1 MAGVA
6 SAAIIEGQLIIGLDD
21 GSIIRAGYVQGPQ
34 GLKGDPGPIGATGDR
49 GTDGNTIITI
59 AGIPGNEIGK
69 DGDYAINNRDWFIF
83 GPKSGGIWGK
93 GKSMLPQA
101 KDMVVNGRG
110 TEGSG
115 TGGGSMGGGGGGG
128 GAGGPDGPIFTNTVR
143 LTDPTR
149 TLLST
154 KEGYRVLPD
163 PGAGK
168 RTQQDANQ
176 WAFGDVFDRIDQTI
190 PVPIGENP
198 PDLEYG
204 GRLWFDSSEDD
215 LTLYIYY
222 GDEWIPAAPPVS
234 LDGIEGAISLL
245 TEKVSVVETGVV
257 QARVD
262 VAGNAGEIEALKLDQ
277 AEQNTKIEA
286 LEASQVVQDNQII
299 ELEEE
304 IESLAPSLDRGKWN
318 LAELGEGV
326 TLAAGQYAMGIGA
339 NRVYCEEQ
347 YAQCLAAIDGNPSE
361 NLEASAECNRIASA
375 CFNAVDNGTEY
386 FMNDWSHATL
396 LHFHKTDSEGK
407 THTFNDYKVG
417 MFVDLFDQ
425 GDTGYAVFEIT
436 AAATLDG
443 DVYTIGVHPVQH
455 EGEAAGL
462 ARVKVFEL
470 AGADPTEFVRNTGD
484 TMTGTLYIHHPKTL
498 QVCGFMHHK
507 VTQERG
513 RRTQRSL

>member
-6 SAAIIEGQLIIGLDD
+6 SAAIIEGSLIIGLDD

-198 PDLEYG
+198 RILNTVG
-204 GRLWFDSSEDD
+204 SGS
-215 LTLYIYY
+215 T
-222 GDEWIPAAPPVS
+222 AAKTILPFTSTTATNGYAALPVS

-318 LAELGEGV
+318 LAELGDV
-326 TLAAGQYAMGIGA
+326 HSCCWLNMPWALVQT
-339 NRVYCEEQ
+339 VF
-347 YAQCLAAIDGNPSE
+347 
-361 NLEASAECNRIASA
+361 IAKSSMH
-375 CFNAVDNGTEY
+375 NVWLQL
-386 FMNDWSHATL
+386 MATL
-396 LHFHKTDSEGK
+396 RK
-407 THTFNDYKVG
+407 
-417 MFVDLFDQ
+417 
-425 GDTGYAVFEIT
+425 I
-436 AAATLDG
+436 
-443 DVYTIGVHPVQH
+443 
-455 EGEAAGL
+455 
-462 ARVKVFEL
+462 
-470 AGADPTEFVRNTGD
+470 
-484 TMTGTLYIHHPKTL
+484 
-498 QVCGFMHHK
+498 
-507 VTQERG
+507 
-513 RRTQRSL
+513 